1 MSWATNSAF
10 QKLPAPKPFPLL
22 LRHRYGE
29 GGGAA
34 AWGEA
39 LKIKLTDNS

>member
-1 MSWATNSAF
+1 MSWADTFSLSETSGTKAI
-10 QKLPAPKPFPLL
+10 PTATTASV
-22 LRHRYGE
+22 R